1 MSSALEDY
9 MKRMGLGSNTTGS
22 LGLSAPPPPEIPK
35 FTALGDRLAARGGF
49 GDQPGELK
57 TIDELKKLS
66 PQEIEEYKKERAKA
80 RNLGIRES
88 LVAFGESL
96 QGQPGYQ
103 NLLERQKAR
112 QLIDQN
118 ALAKQKFYE
127 AYAAADPRTKEMMNQ
142 FIGSELDWLEA
153 SKTYS
158 AKKLFGEEKD
168 RRIVQGPDG
177 FNYYVNPDGTFER
190 VLPGLEKPM
199 TEKQK
204 YDELAA
210 QIKQEI
216 ALRGRGSAAFD
227 EQQGGNPNLLEFYDT
242 YIVGGNIDP
251 FKAAL
256 AGLFGQGN
264 GVTPPPSQKSYKVI
278 GASYIGQ
285 SADKVIQN
293 AMAVNPGMSK
303 EKVIQNLIAQGII
316 SEG

>member
-1 MSSALEDY
+1 MANGFESLRKLADVLNVETARLSGDPQRLQLAMGEVQARKLQETEAAL
-9 MKRMGLGSNTTGS
+9 NQ
-22 LGLSAPPPPEIPK
+22 A
-35 FTALGDRLAARGGF
+35 
-49 GDQPGELK
+49 
-57 TIDELKKLS
+57 IDESNIPDSQKRLLKALDYQSKAKLLY
-66 PQEIEEYKKERAKA
+66 EA
-80 RNLGIRES
+80 
-88 LVAFGESL
+88 
-96 QGQPGYQ
+96 
-103 NLLERQKAR
+103 QKA
-112 QLIDQN
+112 
-118 ALAKQKFYE
+118 
-127 AYAAADPRTKEMMNQ
+127 
-142 FIGSELDWLEA
+142 
-153 SKTYS
+153 
-158 AKKLFGEEKD
+158 
-168 RRIVQGPDG
+168 
-177 FNYYVNPDGTFER
+177 
-190 VLPGLEKPM
+190 EKPM

-264 GVTPPPSQKSYKVI
+264 GATPPPSKKSYKVI
-278 GASYIGQ
+278 GASYSGQ

-293 AMAVNPGMSK
+293 AMTVNPGMSK